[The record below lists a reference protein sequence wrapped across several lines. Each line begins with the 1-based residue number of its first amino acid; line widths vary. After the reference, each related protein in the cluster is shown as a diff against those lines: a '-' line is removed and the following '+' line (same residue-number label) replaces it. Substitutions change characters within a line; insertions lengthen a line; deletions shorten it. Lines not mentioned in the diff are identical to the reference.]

1 MINIVKWLKVDFVER
16 KDNMK
21 IENDKYYT
29 PIELANHCWD
39 KVFEV
44 VGEENISEIIEPS
57 VGNGSFLHHAEQLP
71 HFAYD
76 IEPECESNF
85 THIFKQDYLSA
96 DIKYLWGRLIIGNPP
111 YGRCLNMA
119 QKFFKKSVEIADTI
133 AFILPISQLNN
144 TRSMYEFDLV
154 YSEDLG
160 IQHYTDRDLHC
171 CFNIYRRPDSGELN
185 SKPVAKLK
193 DVTIYRQ
200 DSKGYD
206 EKDFDVR
213 MCYWDDGS
221 AGKILKDDEH
231 YSAEY
236 KIKINN
242 EELREDIIEVLT
254 TFDWKEYLNCI
265 AMRKIKQF
273 HIIDVLKQNVKGIK

>member
-1 MINIVKWLKVDFVER
+1 
-16 KDNMK
+16 MK
-21 IENDKYYT
+21 LQNDKYYT
-29 PIELANHCWD
+29 PIELANYCWN

-85 THIFKQDYLSA
+85 THIFKQAYLSA

-133 AFILPISQLNN
+133 AFILPISQLDN

-171 CFNIYRRPDSGELN
+171 CFNIYRRPDSGKLN

-213 MCYWDDGS
+213 MCYWGDGS

-254 TFDWKEYLNCI
+254 AFDWKEYLNCI
-265 AMRKIKQF
+265 AMRKIQQF
-273 HIIDVLKQNVKGIK
+273 HIIEILKENVKGIE